1 MGIPRVPTKGLGVS
15 EGLEWK
21 ISRVSMVVGVGGGGS
36 GMRKRSFQTGLVELE
51 SSDLVAR
58 RWLGSSQK
66 MVYGVR
72 SPFLQLTFLR
82 CLAEMIVSSR
92 SRGLWGWWVVV
103 VVAMVVVL
111 VLVVVVL
118 VMMNKIG

>member
-1 MGIPRVPTKGLGVS
+1 MGIRRVPTKGLGVS

-21 ISRVSMVVGVGGGGS
+21 ISRVSMVGGGGS

-66 MVYGVR
+66 MVCGVR
-72 SPFLQLTFLR
+72 SPFLQFTFFR

-103 VVAMVVVL
+103 MVAMVVVL
-111 VLVVVVL
+111 V
-118 VMMNKIG
+118 

>member
-1 MGIPRVPTKGLGVS
+1 MGIRRVPTKGLGVS

-21 ISRVSMVVGVGGGGS
+21 ISRVSMVGVGGGGS

-82 CLAEMIVSSR
+82 CLAEMIVRSR
-92 SRGLWGWWVVV
+92 SRGLRGWWVVV

-111 VLVVVVL
+111 VLVVVV